1 MDNLEVI
8 ARLKIRPGQL
18 EGFKSQAAERAM
30 LETCGSAGKGS
41 DVKEGVP
48 SR

>member
-18 EGFKSQAAERAM
+18 EGFKSQWLLCNWLAA
-30 LETCGSAGKGS
+30 
-41 DVKEGVP
+41 
-48 SR
+48 